1 VTDHQGRSFGTVAG
15 DYDRYRPG
23 YPPEAV
29 AWALGERPLRVA
41 DLGAGT
47 GILSRLLHR
56 LGHEVTAVEPDDR
69 MRARLAEASPG
80 VAAVAGTAEEVPLP
94 DGSVD
99 AVVAG
104 QAYHWFD
111 PDRAHPEMAR
121 VLRPGGRVV
130 AMWNDCDLDTAWTVR
145 LVELIDGPDA
155 VIHGRDGT
163 DFGGYFGPVE
173 RAEFRHDLWTTPDD
187 VLRLTTTRSPYIV
200 ATPRGR
206 RELLAAVRTLTGS
219 GELAGRDRF
228 PMPHVTRVY
237 RALSHRKVAA

>member
-1 VTDHQGRSFGTVAG
+1 MTDHQGRSFGTVAG

-104 QAYHWFD
+104 
-111 PDRAHPEMAR
+111 
-121 VLRPGGRVV
+121 
-130 AMWNDCDLDTAWTVR
+130 
-145 LVELIDGPDA
+145 
-155 VIHGRDGT
+155 
-163 DFGGYFGPVE
+163 
-173 RAEFRHDLWTTPDD
+173 
-187 VLRLTTTRSPYIV
+187 
-200 ATPRGR
+200 
-206 RELLAAVRTLTGS
+206 
-219 GELAGRDRF
+219 
-228 PMPHVTRVY
+228 
-237 RALSHRKVAA
+237 